1 MVSAALTD
9 LDLPP
14 WAEELLRDSKV
25 AHLAT
30 ADANGRP
37 LVVTICFVW
46 DGVHLN
52 SAIDAKPKTT
62 RRLRRVRN
70 IEENPRVS
78 LIVDRWH
85 ETWSR
90 LRHVIVDGIATIIED
105 GDAWR
110 GAITALRAKYPQYQA
125 MDVAVDFGAV
135 IRIKPQAVRC
145 WRGDVDA

>member
-1 MVSAALTD
+1 MTD
-9 LDLPP
+9 LNLPT
-14 WAEELLRDSKV
+14 WAEELLRDSRV

-30 ADANGRP
+30 ADVNGRP

-46 DGVHLN
+46 DGVNLY

-85 ETWSR
+85 ETWNR
-90 LRHVIVDGIATIIED
+90 LMHVIVDGKATIIED
-105 GDAWR
+105 GDEWR
-110 GAITALRAKYPQYQA
+110 GAITALRAKYPQYQT

-135 IRIKPQAVRC
+135 IRIEPQAVRC
-145 WRGDVDA
+145 WRGDAGA

>member
-1 MVSAALTD
+1 MTD
-9 LDLPP
+9 LNLPP
-14 WAEELLRDSKV
+14 WAEELLRDSRV

-46 DGVHLN
+46 DGVNLY

-70 IEENPRVS
+70 IEENSRIS

-90 LRHVIVDGIATIIED
+90 LRHVIVDGKATIIED
-105 GDAWR
+105 GDEWR
-110 GAITALRAKYPQYQA
+110 GAITALRAKYPQYQT

-135 IRIKPQAVRC
+135 IRIEPLAVRC
-145 WRGDVDA
+145 WRGDAGA

>member
-1 MVSAALTD
+1 MTD
-9 LDLPP
+9 LNLPP
-14 WAEELLRDSKV
+14 WAEELLRDSRV

-46 DGVHLN
+46 EGVNLY

-85 ETWSR
+85 ETWNR
-90 LRHVIVDGIATIIED
+90 LMHVIVDGKATIIED
-105 GDAWR
+105 GDEWR
-110 GAITALRAKYPQYQA
+110 GAITALRAKYPQYQT

-135 IRIKPQAVRC
+135 IRIEPLAVRC
-145 WRGDVDA
+145 WRGDAGA